1 MSSRELG
8 IPGLTGSQWRGC
20 CRSSQSCVSCL
31 RRIVGMASSDEHI
44 STSSYICALPHPV
57 PPLGWVPSRR
67 SREIHV
73 ALSFWQGSRGSS
85 SSSCRCRK
93 TITTSKH
100 PRLACEASV
109 SSCSFWSSL
118 AFMIDRTLRK
128 LKYILETKCW
138 GKPFALGITNYC
150 LHESLSIIKT
160 LQNAGFFMYLVRAM
174 VYFTLWIPGW
184 IWFCPGGYN

>member
-1 MSSRELG
+1 MLYATHLKHSIYWVPLDCFLWPQIRQMKVVLPRNCWPLNRMGTSPEA
-8 IPGLTGSQWRGC
+8 GLTGSQWRGC

-31 RRIVGMASSDEHI
+31 RRIVGMASSHEHI

-73 ALSFWQGSRGSS
+73 ALSFWRGSRGSS

-118 AFMIDRTLRK
+118 AFMIDRTMNP
-128 LKYILETKCW
+128 W
-138 GKPFALGITNYC
+138 A
-150 LHESLSIIKT
+150 S
-160 LQNAGFFMYLVRAM
+160 
-174 VYFTLWIPGW
+174 
-184 IWFCPGGYN
+184 